1 MMRALFVSR
10 GSAVIIPLTS
20 VHISSTLALTA
31 DAIIAAVKSE
41 PPRPS
46 VVVTPFLSVAT
57 KPGNINNEEACDS
70 K

>member
-1 MMRALFVSR
+1 MIRALLVNR

-20 VHISSTLALTA
+20 VHISNTVALTA
-31 DAIIAAVKSE
+31 DAIMAAVKSE

-57 KPGNINNEEACDS
+57 NPG